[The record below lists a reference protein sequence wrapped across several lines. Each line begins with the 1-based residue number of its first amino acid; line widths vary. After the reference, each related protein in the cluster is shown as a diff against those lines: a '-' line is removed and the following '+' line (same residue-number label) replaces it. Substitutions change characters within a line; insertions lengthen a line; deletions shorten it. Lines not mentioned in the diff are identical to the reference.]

1 MITEITQHLYS
12 FVRFTSCRA
21 LTQFSLSK
29 FSTLGD
35 LIIIEKKIY
44 MNSIYVIYLDLNY
57 VLDTHI
63 YIIII

>member
-1 MITEITQHLYS
+1 MIIEITQHLYS
-12 FVRFTSCRA
+12 FVRSTSCRA

-35 LIIIEKKIY
+35 LIII
-44 MNSIYVIYLDLNY
+44 MNSVYVIYLDLSY

-63 YIIII
+63 YIIIII